1 MYLEETFG
9 EKEIAVTE
17 TVPLDLH
24 LLQVPYVLLLRNG
37 KKDVSNGKWDVSNG
51 KSDASNGK

>member
-24 LLQVPYVLLLRNG
+24 LLQMPYVLLRNG
-37 KKDVSNGKWDVSNG
+37 KKD
-51 KSDASNGK
+51 ASNGK